1 MNENKYLFI
10 GKPCQSGKT
19 SITID
24 KIKEIYQIIDAYE
37 KYITIVFCANSL
49 LQTQQFQ
56 SRVDAT
62 HLNAEI
68 LSSKSQLNH
77 ADSLYRKICS
87 NKLNFV
93 ICCFNS
99 TQIENIDGILQDLQE
114 QKYIFNIFIDEA
126 DATATGN
133 LSNYIKKWATFDI
146 IKHIVFITATP
157 DRIFS
162 TYDSMNIHPLEI
174 SYSESYHKIEDSEII
189 YIEKSLDYYVYLQ
202 YILTTYFTQNNY
214 ILYCPAEIKIKSHD
228 KTREILVENGFTVI
242 VINSE
247 GNYIYSKEGFIE
259 IDDCDIHEPD
269 RKNEVSVWLAKIYTM
284 PKYVNSNKVAITG
297 NLSIGRGITISSP
310 KLMITDAILPIKIKN
325 KCSLY
330 QLTGRISGNIK
341 NFPNYKKIRIYSI
354 KEVIDSAIMSQNKI
368 IEIVE
373 KAYHD
378 TMITKEDWDNINLVE
393 NNKYGIPIKIRFTDI
408 AYFDSFYQ
416 DINSIYKK
424 YNSNKLDKKG
434 NIEKEIKQ
442 KFIEYSSYYVF
453 INNNKNIKNNKL
465 FFTLYKLKNIKR
477 IDSTLHENTNYNKY
491 PLIKIQQYINAGKR
505 YEAEKKN
512 CSNEGD
518 SIMYILA
525 DMRHKCLTASDNS
538 ILNSPLLHA
547 PTHNMG
553 QDSHDIMKGDIFITF
568 WNKS

>member
-1 MNENKYLFI
+1 MNESKYLFI

-24 KIKEIYQIIDAYE
+24 KIKDIYQIIDVYDE

-56 SRVDAT
+56 SRVDAA

-68 LSSKSQLNH
+68 MSSKSQLNH
-77 ADSLYRKICS
+77 VDSLYRKICS

-93 ICCFNS
+93 ITCFNS
-99 TQIENIDGILQDLQE
+99 TQIENINGILQDLKDKE
-114 QKYIFNIFIDEA
+114 YIFNIFIDEA

-133 LSNYIKKWATFDI
+133 LSNYIKKWATFNI
-146 IKHIVFITATP
+146 IKQIVFITATP
-157 DRIFS
+157 NRVFS

-189 YIEKSLDYYVYLQ
+189 YIERSLDYYVYLQ
-202 YILTTYFTQNNY
+202 YILTTYFKGDNY

-228 KTREILVENGFTVI
+228 RTKEILVENGFTVI

-247 GNYIYSKEGFIE
+247 GNYIYSKEGCIE
-259 IDDCDIHEPD
+259 IDDNDIHEPD
-269 RKNEVSVWLAKIYTM
+269 RKNEVSVWLAKIYKM
-284 PKYVNSNKVAITG
+284 PEYINSKKVAITG

-310 KLMITDAILPIKIKN
+310 VLMITDAILPIKIKN

-330 QLTGRISGNIK
+330 QIAGRISGNIK

-354 KEVIDSAIMSQNKI
+354 KEVVDSAILSQNKI

-373 KAYHD
+373 NSYHNND
-378 TMITKEDWDNINLVE
+378 TMITKEDWANMNLVE
-393 NNKYGIPIKIRFTDI
+393 NDKYGIPIKIRFTDV
-408 AYFDSFYQ
+408 AHFDCFYQ
-416 DINSIYKK
+416 DINDIYKK

-434 NIEKEIKQ
+434 NIEKEIKR
-442 KFIEYSSYYVF
+442 KFIEYESYYEF
-453 INNNKNIKNNKL
+453 INKNKNKNIKQ

-477 IDSTLHENTNYNKY
+477 IDNTLHINTNYNKY
-491 PLIKIQQYINAGKR
+491 PLVKIQQYIKAGKR

-525 DMRHKCLTASDNS
+525 D
-538 ILNSPLLHA
+538 
-547 PTHNMG
+547 NMSL
-553 QDSHDIMKGDIFITF
+553 DSQEVHDIMKGDIFITF
-568 WNKS
+568 LNKS